1 MTNPLLAEWD
11 TPFGIAP
18 FDRIRDDHFAPA
30 LEAALADHRREI
42 DTIAANPEPP
52 SFANTIEAL
61 EAAGRTLDR
70 VLGVFFTVAGA
81 DSTPEREALQ
91 RAFSPKLAAHF
102 SEISG
107 NKALFARVQ
116 AVWAA
121 RDTLGLTDEQTRVL
135 MLTHRG
141 FVRAGAALDGAAD
154 RPVVVALHHPPLRTG
169 IRFIDAIGL
178 ENAEALADAV
188 AGHRGPLRLL
198 AGHVHGVHHG
208 MLAGHPVTTAPSTC
222 SAFALDR
229 RETAPTGFMLGP
241 LGFAVLDA
249 APGGVWTACPLAPAA
264 GPFPF

>member
-1 MTNPLLAEWD
+1 MARLLHLSDLHAVAPGARASGVLDANGLLAAAVDALLARLEAIGPIDAALVTGDVSDDGTPGSYAVARAELDRLGLPLLAVPGNHD
-11 TPFGIAP
+11 RRAP
-18 FDRIRDDHFAPA
+18 FRAAFADAVPMPRSGPLDWVA
-30 LEAALADHRREI
+30 EI
-42 DTIAANPEPP
+42 AGTLVIGLDTL
-52 SFANTIEAL
+52 IEGEGGGRL
-61 EAAGRTLDR
+61 RPRTLDH
-70 VLGVFFTVAGA
+70 
-81 DSTPEREALQ
+81 
-91 RAFSPKLAAHF
+91 LA
-102 SEISG
+102 E
-107 NKALFARVQ
+107 
-116 AVWAA
+116 
-121 RDTLGLTDEQTRVL
+121 
-135 MLTHRG
+135 
-141 FVRAGAALDGAAD
+141 ALDGAAD